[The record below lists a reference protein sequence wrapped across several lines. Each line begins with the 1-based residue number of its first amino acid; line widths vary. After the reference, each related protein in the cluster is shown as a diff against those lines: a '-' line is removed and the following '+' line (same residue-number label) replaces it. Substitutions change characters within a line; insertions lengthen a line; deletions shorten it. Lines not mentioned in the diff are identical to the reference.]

1 MCLCK
6 ADPDRK
12 LRCDDRKSRCDRFRS
27 DQSTGFSEF
36 QSISTQF
43 LTSYGWATLLANLA
57 DSLIVDSVGTQRFL
71 FVKDNMKISSV
82 SIREHR
88 LNVWTVKLLLGHW
101 HLYFTGARFLWIMN
115 FLFPPSHI
123 SESAIFSK
131 INICNCINVF
141 FLSWAFFASNSKW
154 IFSQGSL
161 I

>member
-1 MCLCK
+1 MWWQEVKMWSFSLWPVYRFQRIPVYIHTVF
-6 ADPDRK
+6 DF
-12 LRCDDRKSRCDRFRS
+12 LRS
-27 DQSTGFSEF
+27 
-36 QSISTQF
+36 
-43 LTSYGWATLLANLA
+43 ATLLANLA

-141 FLSWAFFASNSKW
+141 FPFLGILCIK
-154 IFSQGSL
+154 
-161 I
+161 